1 MTGLKGEYIRV
12 KRHNGGII
20 TYGGDQGFF
29 SDASADPAEARKRRM
44 GCGIVAFGD
53 LLLYLAG
60 QNSQYRFKG
69 SEHYVNRVLSEEA
82 YKDYFNDR
90 YVFLG
95 GLPAKAGKGL
105 SGFRLQG
112 RFNRMAKSEGWKLY
126 AKWGL
131 SSRKLYGR
139 MIEMLEKDIPVI
151 LCIPLMIFK
160 KDKEHGI
167 TFYKKEEKGYS
178 KACTVSAHYVVVTE
192 LLEEQDE
199 IYMGISSWGMK
210 YYVNWREYD
219 QFIHTHF
226 MGTILGNLLYI
237 K

>member
-12 KRHNGGII
+12 KRYKSETI

-29 SDASADPAEARKRRM
+29 SDTSEEPSDARKRRM

-60 QNSQYRFKG
+60 RNSQYRFRE
-69 SEHYVNRVLSEEA
+69 SECYVNRVLSEEE

-95 GLPAKAGKGL
+95 GLPAKTNKGL

-112 RFNRMAKSEGWKLY
+112 RFNRMARSEGWKLH
-126 AKWGL
+126 AWWGL
-131 SSRKLYGR
+131 SGRKLYGR
-139 MIEMLEKDIPVI
+139 MTKMLERDIPVI

-160 KDKEHGI
+160 KDKDHGI
-167 TFYKKEEKGYS
+167 TFYKKEKNGYR
-178 KACTVSAHYVVVTE
+178 KACTVSAHYVVVTD
-192 LLEEQDE
+192 LSGEQDD
-199 IYMGISSWGMK
+199 IYMGISSWGVK
-210 YYVNWREYD
+210 YYVKWKEYER
-219 QFIHTHF
+219 FIHTHF
-226 MGTILGNLLYI
+226 LGTILGNLLYI